1 MRNTAKSDENI
12 KFYKR
17 FVTKLVIS
25 LYLYLQSL
33 CSDNLPHLC
42 SDKLQQL
49 CSNNALILCFDNISL
64 SPNNSDYSSE
74 KMYIV
79 NVVYQKCIPT
89 ISNRNQ
95 THRLSHFISSNINSF
110 PRSEERRVGK
120 ECRSR
125 WSPYH

>member
-1 MRNTAKSDENI
+1 M
-12 KFYKR
+12 
-17 FVTKLVIS
+17 TKLVIS

-49 CSNNALILCFDNISL
+49 FSNNALILCFDNISL

-89 ISNRNQ
+89 ISNK
-95 THRLSHFISSNINSF
+95 
-110 PRSEERRVGK
+110 PAA
-120 ECRSR
+120 
-125 WSPYH
+125 